1 MCKPVAMRE
10 MCRNIK
16 TCLVTVDENED
27 DGDNGW
33 FGIKLVAL
41 VHTVPVPRLGECW
54 CALKKVKHRQYLYL
68 SVSSHETVMQCLSFV
83 SIYYICLFL
92 IYFEH

>member
-1 MCKPVAMRE
+1 MCRPVAMSE

-33 FGIKLVAL
+33 FGIKRVAL
-41 VHTVPVPRLGECW
+41 VHTVLVRG
-54 CALKKVKHRQYLYL
+54 
-68 SVSSHETVMQCLSFV
+68 
-83 SIYYICLFL
+83 
-92 IYFEH
+92 